1 MVLIKICGI
10 TNKADAKIAYES
22 GADIAGFVFY
32 EKSPRKIDLNN
43 ALDIINSV
51 SHLAFAG
58 IFVNDDIDKVVK
70 IAKKLNLNY
79 LQFSGEESLDYLS
92 QIKEKIKGIKRDLNL
107 QSSINE
113 GAVKSK
119 KNITNIKIIKSIKI
133 KDNFNFEAKKK
144 LLNEIEIYAS
154 VVDFILLDSYSGK
167 LYGGTGK
174 TFNWELF
181 KNIGKKFSVIISGGL
196 DSFNVNDAISI
207 VQPFGV
213 DASSKLEEYP
223 GKKDTKKVK
232 EFINVIRKSY

>member
-196 DSFNVNDAISI
+196 DSSNVNDAISI

>member
-10 TNKADAKIAYES
+10 TNKADAKIVYKS

-32 EKSPRKIDLNN
+32 EKSPRKIDVNTAMCIMESISN
-43 ALDIINSV
+43 
-51 SHLAFAG
+51 LAFAG
-58 IFVNDDIDKVVK
+58 VFVNDGIDEVFK
-70 IAKKLNLNY
+70 IAKKLNLDY

-113 GAVKSK
+113 GAVKGK

-133 KDNFNFEAKKK
+133 RDNFNFEDKIK
-144 LLNEIEIYAS
+144 LMDEIKIYTSIA
-154 VVDFILLDSYSGK
+154 DFILLDSYSEK

-181 KNIGKKFSVIISGGL
+181 KNIGKKFPIIISGGL
-196 DSFNVNDAISI
+196 DSSNVNDAISI
-207 VQPFGV
+207 VRPFGV
-213 DASSKLEEYP
+213 DASSKLEKYP
-223 GKKDTKKVK
+223 GKKDIKKVK
-232 EFINVIRKSY
+232 EFINIIYKSY

>member
-32 EKSPRKIDLNN
+32 EKSPRKIDVNTAMCIMESISN
-43 ALDIINSV
+43 
-51 SHLAFAG
+51 LAFAG
-58 IFVNDDIDKVVK
+58 VFVNDGIDKVVK

-79 LQFSGEESLDYLS
+79 LQFSGEESFDYLS
-92 QIKEKIKGIKRDLNL
+92 HIKEWIKGFKGDLNL
-107 QSSINE
+107 QSYINRD
-113 GAVKSK
+113 AIKSK

-133 KDNFNFEAKKK
+133 RDNLNFEDKIK

-154 VVDFILLDSYSGK
+154 VADFILLDSYSGK

-213 DASSKLEEYP
+213 DASSKLEKYP

-232 EFINVIRKSY
+232 EFTNVIRKSY

>member
-10 TNKADAKIAYES
+10 TNKADAKIVYKS

-58 IFVNDDIDKVVK
+58 VFVNDDIDKVVK